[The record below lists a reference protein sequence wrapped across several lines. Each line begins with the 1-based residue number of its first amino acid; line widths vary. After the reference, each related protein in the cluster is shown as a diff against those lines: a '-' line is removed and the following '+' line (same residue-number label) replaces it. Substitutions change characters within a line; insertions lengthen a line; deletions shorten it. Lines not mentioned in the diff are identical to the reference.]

1 MASLG
6 VILSLPVPLPLPE
19 AAEAAGVT
27 TRVQF
32 RLPDGSRAIR
42 RFLLADPVS
51 ALFRHIAARL
61 KLGHALAGNAGQV
74 AGTALLLRAACAG
87 TGSEGP
93 R

>member
-1 MASLG
+1 MRYPWCSC
-6 VILSLPVPLPLPE
+6 VLPLPE

-42 RFLLADPVS
+42 RFLLTDPVS

-61 KLGHALAGNAGQV
+61 KLGHALAGDVEQV